1 MELGTDVTHVDGLQ
15 PVDLKNVY
23 HTFPAHDAAHAVMRY
38 LKSTYLERA
47 VRLRT
52 PGQGNGLAAVVTVV
66 LVTDEQLVGLETEL
80 GVAGRIIGV
89 VRVDNDGVA
98 VVSY

>member
-1 MELGTDVTHVDGLQ
+1 MELGADVTHVDGLQ

-23 HTFPAHDAAHAVMRY
+23 QAHAAHDAAYAVVRH
-38 LKSTYLERA
+38 LKRAYLERA

-52 PGQGNGLAAVVTVV
+52 PRQGDGLAAVMAVV
-66 LVTDEQLVGLETEL
+66 LVADEQLVGLEMEF
-80 GVAGRIIGV
+80 GIARGIVGV
-89 VRVDNDGVA
+89 VWVDNDGIA